1 MTPEE
6 LWREFRKDLE
16 SDNTADIYTSWYFSN
31 NEKDADELLE
41 LVLQG
46 KKRATSSAF
55 EIYSKIDENLPKE
68 GDFSVITNW
77 AGKAHCIIET
87 TKIDILPF
95 NKVTEEFAKLEGEGD
110 LSLKYWQHVHED
122 FFTKDLAQFNIAFNS
137 ESKVVCET
145 FKLVYKQNSL
155 R

>member
-6 LWREFRKDLE
+6 LWRGFKKSLE
-16 SDNTADIYTSWYFSN
+16 SGNTTDLYTSWYFSN
-31 NEKDADELLE
+31 NEKDANELLE

-77 AGKAHCIIET
+77 AGKALCIIKT
-87 TKIDILPF
+87 IKIEILPF
-95 NKVTEEFAKLEGEGD
+95 NEVTEEFAKLEGEGD

-122 FFTKDLAQFNIAFNS
+122 FFTQDLAQFNIAFNN

-145 FKLVYKQNSL
+145 FKLVYEKDS
-155 R
+155 